1 MRTVKDP
8 KEFQDI
14 DGVKVPKELSV
25 DRESPARSL
34 AKAISWRIIASFTT
48 FIIFYFTVGGREA
61 LQLILAAVGIEAVS
75 KMAIYYVH
83 ERLWANI
90 YWGRSWM
97 RYKLI
102 RRVKLNYITKRRK
115 RRKINKKIK

>member
-1 MRTVKDP
+1 MRITKDP
-8 KEFQDI
+8 KEFQNI
-14 DGVKVPKELSV
+14 DGVKVPKELTV

-34 AKAISWRIIASFTT
+34 AKAISWRLIASLTT
-48 FIIFYFTVGGREA
+48 FIIFYFTAGGKVA
-61 LQLILAAVGIEAVS
+61 LEVITAAVGIELVS
-75 KMAIYYVH
+75 KMAIYYLH

-102 RRVKLNYITKRRK
+102 RRVKLNYITKHRK
-115 RRKINKKIK
+115 RRKVNKPLK

>member
-1 MRTVKDP
+1 MRTTKDP
-8 KEFQDI
+8 KEFQNI
-14 DGVKVPKELSV
+14 DGVKVPKELPV
-25 DRESPARSL
+25 ERESPARSI
-34 AKAISWRIIASFTT
+34 AKAISWRILASATT
-48 FIIFYFTVGGREA
+48 FIIFYFTAGGKVA
-61 LQLILAAVGIEAVS
+61 LEVITAAVGIELVT

-102 RRVKLNYITKRRK
+102 RRIKLNYIKNRRK
-115 RRKINKKIK
+115 RRNINKPL

>member
-1 MRTVKDP
+1 MRTTKDP
-8 KEFQDI
+8 KEFRDI
-14 DGVKVPKELSV
+14 DGVKVPKELPL

-34 AKAISWRIIASFTT
+34 AKAISWRIIASATT
-48 FIIFYFTVGGREA
+48 FVIFYFTAGGKVA
-61 LQLILAAVGIEAVS
+61 LEVITAAVGVELVS

-83 ERLWANI
+83 ERVWANV

-102 RRVKLNYITKRRK
+102 RRIKLKHIRSSRRK
-115 RRKINKKIK
+115 RLINKK